1 MTFAPTISLAE
12 NASFDSVTNDKQ
24 ISRTF
29 SAEKVQVSVIPIK
42 EVFATPAPPV
52 ANTIN
57 CPRALINGSSASAVP
72 NNKNLQ
78 TPVNL
83 YEHIMVHHHLFQVR

>member
-1 MTFAPTISLAE
+1 
-12 NASFDSVTNDKQ
+12 
-24 ISRTF
+24 
-29 SAEKVQVSVIPIK
+29 
-42 EVFATPAPPV
+42 V